1 MIIFTVWKTKK
12 THQKQ
17 ANSMKNLIITIT
29 LIFCFSGF
37 TQLRASLL
45 SIHSNPD
52 SIDIRLDSVLI
63 GKTPVEKLEVR
74 PGRHIIEVIS
84 PDPGL
89 WNSNNQII
97 RFSVSAGSDTTIIV
111 KLMQPIK
118 INSIPYHA
126 ELFQDFSSLGLTPV
140 TIMFE
145 QYRGKELRLEKNGFE
160 SKTFTLSEPKSYL
173 FKLEP
178 IKLAQANEESGSF
191 LHSMFH
197 TKMKSKFL
205 LLTGTVVTNWLA
217 FYLKN
222 LADENYNKYRTTGNP
237 QRMNAYWDKTQK
249 YDRLSDISIGISYAF
264 LGGLIFTV
272 IW

>member
-1 MIIFTVWKTKK
+1 
-12 THQKQ
+12 
-17 ANSMKNLIITIT
+17 MKNLIIIIT

-37 TQLRASLL
+37 TQSRTSLL

-63 GKTPVEKLEVR
+63 GKTPLEKLEIK
-74 PGRHIIEVIS
+74 PGSHLIEVVS

-97 RFSVSAGSDTTIIV
+97 RFSVPAESDTTIIV
-111 KLMQPIK
+111 KLMHPVK

-126 ELFQDFSSLGLTPV
+126 ELFQDYSSLGSTPV

-160 SKTFTLSEPKSYL
+160 TKTFTLSEPKSFL

-178 IKLAQANEESGSF
+178 IKLAKVDEESGSF
-191 LHSMFH
+191 MHSMLH

-222 LADENYNKYRTTGNP
+222 LADENYEKYQTTGNP
-237 QRMNAYWDKTQK
+237 QLMNTYWNKTQK